1 MRRNRRV
8 RPSPA
13 SADASA
19 NDGTPREEFPRLC
32 SLLCGPGSARLPGRI
47 PGGGVFYARREAC
60 FTYSTSSS
68 VLVTVFC
75 ARWPSFAVST
85 LGYEWWDTVATTAAI
100 DCCSW
105 RHHER
110 SLRLMAAP
118 PRSAMADRKSFH
130 ERRRACVRLLSCET
144 PGGSGGFDVRL
155 DECVCPYPPVDAPD
169 HGGRVPVDVAPPV
182 LHLCAGPQKNPHL
195 NLCF

>member
-1 MRRNRRV
+1 MAH
-8 RPSPA
+8 P
-13 SADASA
+13 
-19 NDGTPREEFPRLC
+19 GEEFPRLW

-47 PGGGVFYARREAC
+47 PGGGVFCARRRAC
-60 FTYSTSSS
+60 FTYSTSSP

-110 SLRLMAAP
+110 SLRCRRLMAAP

-130 ERRRACVRLLSCET
+130 ERKRACVRLLSCET

-155 DECVCPYPPVDAPD
+155 DECVCPYPPVDAPNC
-169 HGGRVPVDVAPPV
+169 GGRVPVDVAPQSCTYVQGLKKIPTSAHV
-182 LHLCAGPQKNPHL
+182 FDMLTWCS
-195 NLCF
+195 